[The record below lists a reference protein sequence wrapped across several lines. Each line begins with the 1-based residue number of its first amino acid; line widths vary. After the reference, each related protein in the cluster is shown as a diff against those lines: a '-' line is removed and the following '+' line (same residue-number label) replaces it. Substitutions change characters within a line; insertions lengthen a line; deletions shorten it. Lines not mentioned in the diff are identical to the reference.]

1 MKPWWS
7 GTTVLHGVIAWCART
22 GPALAALAVAATV
35 AAAQGWDATITT
47 GSIPTQP
54 PTLFQIAHPKNRLVQ
69 IAPPAAEPK
78 PAPVK
83 DAPAPAPKEPTVP
96 AAKDYCVSIIDAAA
110 DARVAW
116 QKKLLADAGKEID
129 ERIAQLEQ
137 KTAEYKAWLKRRDEF
152 TQRATDT
159 VLQIYKGMRPDAAAL
174 QIALLDDETAAAVL
188 VKLEPA
194 RSSRILNDMDPARAA
209 KLTATIVGSG
219 KVYPAVAKS
228 TKVEAEK

>member
-1 MKPWWS
+1 MTPLS
-7 GTTVLHGVIAWCART
+7 ARVAVFHRFIGWCVRT
-22 GPALAALAVAATV
+22 GPAFACLVAAATV
-35 AAAQGWDATITT
+35 AAAQGWETKITT
-47 GSIPTQP
+47 GAIPAQTP
-54 PTLFQIAHPKNRLVQ
+54 PLFHLAHPKNKLVQ
-69 IAPPAAEPK
+69 IAPPAGEPK

-83 DAPAPAPKEPTVP
+83 DVPAAVQKEPAVP
-96 AAKDYCVSIIDAAA
+96 AAKEYCVNIIDSAA

-129 ERIAQLEQ
+129 ERIAQLEK

-159 VLQIYKGMRPDAAAL
+159 VLQIYERMRPDAAAVQL
-174 QIALLDDETAAAVL
+174 AQLDDETAAAVL
-188 VKLEPA
+188 AKLKPTL
-194 RSSRILNDMDPARAA
+194 SSKILNDMDPTRAA
-209 KLTATIVGSG
+209 HLTSTIVGSG

>member
-1 MKPWWS
+1 MKPWSS
-7 GTTVLHGVIAWCART
+7 GTAVLHGVIVWCART
-22 GPALAALAVAATV
+22 GPAFAALAVAATV
-35 AAAQGWDATITT
+35 AAAQGWDTTITT
-47 GSIPTQP
+47 GSIPAQP
-54 PTLFQIAHPKNRLVQ
+54 PTLFQLAHPKNRLVQ
-69 IAPPAAEPK
+69 IGPPATEPK
-78 PAPVK
+78 PTPVK
-83 DAPAPAPKEPTVP
+83 DVPAPKEPTVP

-159 VLQIYKGMRPDAAAL
+159 VLQIYRSMRPDAASL

-188 VKLEPA
+188 VKLEPT
-194 RSSRILNDMDPARAA
+194 RSSKILNDMDPARAA